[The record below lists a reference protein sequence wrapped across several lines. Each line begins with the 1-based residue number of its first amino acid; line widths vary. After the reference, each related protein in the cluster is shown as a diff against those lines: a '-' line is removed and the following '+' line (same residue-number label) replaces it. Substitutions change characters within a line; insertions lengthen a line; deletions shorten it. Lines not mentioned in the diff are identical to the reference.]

1 MRTPTAVAAVIMVQT
16 GLWVG
21 DLRAQGAYSE
31 IASVANISTE
41 LLAGQ
46 RLAPDYADVAGSWT
60 TPS

>member
-1 MRTPTAVAAVIMVQT
+1 MVQT

-21 DLRAQGAYSE
+21 ELRAQGAYSE

-46 RLAPDYADVAGSWT
+46 RLAPD
-60 TPS
+60 